1 LVAREEIRAAQRRS
15 QGRATLHEI
24 ARRAGVSATTVSNVV
39 NGKFEMMAAET
50 RAEIERLIIEMN
62 YRPSAAGRRLRL
74 NRNHAIGLLVI
85 DESPAFLADP
95 FNTNIIAGLGNHLN
109 RNGFSLIVNGVA
121 PDRLDEAVVLG
132 RHDTDAFCVIPSG
145 TPRQRRE
152 VLEALANVHQPLVVI
167 QDGVPEWLTDGASIR
182 QDDEAGGRLIAE
194 RVLARGA
201 RRLVML
207 VPRRPWPAMARREAG
222 VRAVLEGFCAELEVI
237 GTRSEEIED
246 CEAAL
251 AAFVAAHGLPDAV
264 LGGNDQMAIAA
275 LLWLQAEGHAVP
287 ADVLVTGF
295 NGFEFRRYAR
305 PALTS
310 IRSPALALGERA
322 GALLIERVELG
333 HFPVAEVVLPVQ
345 FVDGDST

>member
-1 LVAREEIRAAQRRS
+1 VAANGAMRSARRRPE
-15 QGRATLHEI
+15 GRATLHEI

-39 NGKFEMMAAET
+39 NGKFQMMAPET
-50 RAEIERLIIEMN
+50 RAQIEQLIVEMN

-121 PDRLDEAVVLG
+121 PDRLEEAVLLG
-132 RHDTDAFCVIPSG
+132 RHDTDALCVIPSG

-152 VLEALANVHQPLVVI
+152 VLRALGKARQPLVVV
-167 QDGVPEWLTDGASIR
+167 QDGVPPWLADAASIR
-182 QDDEAGGRLIAE
+182 QDDEAGGRRIAE

-222 VRAVLEGFCAELEVI
+222 VRAVLEGSSAELEVI
-237 GTRSEEIED
+237 ATRSEEIED

-251 AAFVAAHGLPDAV
+251 AAFVAAHGMPDAV

-275 LLWLQAEGHAVP
+275 LLWLQADGHTVP

-322 GALLIERVELG
+322 GALLIERVETG
-333 HFPVAEVVLPVQ
+333 HFPVTEIVLPVELIE
-345 FVDGDST
+345 GESA